1 MKLRKGFVSNSSSSS
16 FVCDFCGSVES
27 GYDAC
32 LSDFD
37 MSMCE
42 HGHTFCNDHT
52 LNSFS
57 DADTQEIYEY
67 ILNNYEVNLKS
78 YKETLKK
85 YQDKKDGKLPKQD
98 WELNDPNYIDRM
110 IVDYTKSIEDK
121 EKEIAELKSD
131 YETLEDE
138 YFNDKYSNDLY
149 DMVSDCGVPEKYCP
163 VCERLAKMKQDE
175 KYEEYKILYEHF
187 DGVTPDG
194 CK

>member
-52 LNSFS
+52 LNSF
-57 DADTQEIYEY
+57 DTDNKQNVYEY
-67 ILNNYEVNLKS
+67 LLRNFQDNLDS
-78 YKETLKK
+78 YKKSLQK
-85 YQDKKDGKLPKQD
+85 YKDK
-98 WELNDPNYIDRM
+98 NDEKYIEM
-110 IVDYTKSIEDK
+110 YTNWVNDYEEDIQK
-121 EKEIAELKSD
+121 LKSD
-131 YETLEDE
+131 YDTLEDE
-138 YFNDKYSNDLY
+138 DFCEKYYDILNDKIT
-149 DMVSDCGVPEKYCP
+149 DCGVPEKYCP

-175 KYEEYKILYEHF
+175 KYKEYKILYEHF